1 MESISISVIDAIII
15 VVYLVFIIW
24 WGLRHGKSSDAG
36 SYFLAGRTM
45 PWWVVGLSLFAASIS
60 STTLIGQSG
69 DSYSTGIAVFNYNL
83 TGVVVMVFFATFLLP
98 LYIKSKIFTIPE
110 FLEKRFDKRSRYYF
124 SAICIIGNIF
134 LDAAGALYAAAL
146 IIKLMFPSASLGLII
161 VIFAILAA
169 SYTIPGGLSSAINAE
184 LIQAVILIAGSVIL
198 TCACFA
204 NGGGEYLAG
213 LLAADDTSVKLIR
226 PLNDP
231 STPWLGLIIGMP
243 VSGIYFWANNQTLV
257 QRVLSAKSVD
267 EGRKGVMFNGFLTL
281 VTLFIIIIPGLVARH
296 HFPVSE
302 YPAMST
308 PDSTL
313 FTMDFYAKAH
323 PEADS
328 KHLVKV
334 GKIAALAI
342 IVIAAVWAP
351 NIGRF
356 GSLLKYYQEMLSY
369 IAPPIVAAFL
379 LGMFSKRVNADGAF
393 TGLLTGLAMAV
404 VMLFFRH
411 RIFGDLHFLL
421 IIPILLAFSM
431 MAIYIA
437 SLFKP
442 APSAEKLADTTFRRA
457 DFRAETLALK
467 SVPFYKN
474 YRVWGAALLAA
485 CALILILFA

>member
-1 MESISISVIDAIII
+1 
-15 VVYLVFIIW
+15 
-24 WGLRHGKSSDAG
+24 
-36 SYFLAGRTM
+36 
-45 PWWVVGLSLFAASIS
+45 
-60 STTLIGQSG
+60 
-69 DSYSTGIAVFNYNL
+69 
-83 TGVVVMVFFATFLLP
+83 
-98 LYIKSKIFTIPE
+98 
-110 FLEKRFDKRSRYYF
+110 
-124 SAICIIGNIF
+124 
-134 LDAAGALYAAAL
+134 
-146 IIKLMFPSASLGLII
+146 
-161 VIFAILAA
+161 
-169 SYTIPGGLSSAINAE
+169 
-184 LIQAVILIAGSVIL
+184 
-198 TCACFA
+198 
-204 NGGGEYLAG
+204 
-213 LLAADDTSVKLIR
+213 
-226 PLNDP
+226 
-231 STPWLGLIIGMP
+231 
-243 VSGIYFWANNQTLV
+243 
-257 QRVLSAKSVD
+257 
-267 EGRKGVMFNGFLTL
+267 
-281 VTLFIIIIPGLVARH
+281 
-296 HFPVSE
+296 
-302 YPAMST
+302 
-308 PDSTL
+308 
-313 FTMDFYAKAH
+313 MDFYAKAH